1 MRRRFLARLAV
12 VAATMLVA
20 GPSFGAQG
28 RRGQAADGQQGQDLR
43 GISPAE
49 VQQLFDS
56 AALIEAQKRLNIT
69 DDQFPQ
75 FLRRFKNLQDI
86 RRQGLNER
94 MRHVQQLQRLLA
106 APTLDE
112 AAVNEQIK
120 ALHDL
125 DARSTADVS
134 KAYDSIDE
142 VLDVRQRAQ
151 FRVFEEQMERQKIE
165 LVTRARQANRPK
177 P

>member
-1 MRRRFLARLAV
+1 MRRRLTARWAT
-12 VAATMLVA
+12 VAAMMLLA
-20 GPSFGAQG
+20 GSSFAAQG
-28 RRGQAADGQQGQDLR
+28 RRGQADGQQDQDVR

-56 AALIEAQKRLNIT
+56 AALIEAQKRLNIR

-75 FLRRFKNLQDI
+75 FLRRFKTLQDI

-106 APTLDE
+106 VPTLDE

-125 DARSTADVS
+125 DARLTTDVS
-134 KAYDSIDE
+134 KAYDAIDE
-142 VLDVRQRAQ
+142 VLDARQRAQ
-151 FRVFEEQMERQKIE
+151 FRVFEEQMERQKLE